1 MALSHCLSALLSLA
15 GMAISWG
22 RVARMTSR
30 LLAMMM
36 HLIEV
41 KTSKVKEIE
50 VLDEGRLLVEVDEG

>member
-22 RVARMTSR
+22 RVARMMTSR
-30 LLAMMM
+30 LLLMM
-36 HLIEV
+36 HLTEV

-50 VLDEGRLLVEVDEG
+50 VLAEGRLLVEVDEG

>member
-1 MALSHCLSALLSLA
+1 MSALLSLA

-50 VLDEGRLLVEVDEG
+50 MLAEARLLGEVDEG